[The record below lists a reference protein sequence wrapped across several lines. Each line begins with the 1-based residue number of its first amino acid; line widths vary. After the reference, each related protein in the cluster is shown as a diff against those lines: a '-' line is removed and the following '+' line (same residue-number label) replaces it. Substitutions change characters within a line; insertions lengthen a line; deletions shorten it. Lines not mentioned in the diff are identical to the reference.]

1 MPNLNNRS
9 AAVQAFSR
17 TRQYLAGLSLQSRF
31 LLIMGASSIFIL
43 LLSFVMFGNFTER
56 LLTRIGSRFAVEQ
69 SLFDKERSLKPLI
82 SEMAIAVK
90 LAGNPAI
97 GAWLNNEDDPRFRRQ
112 AMDALRGN
120 FQSENYFVVNLK
132 SRNFYYDDAAKS
144 GKRARMHYTLDPS
157 APDDAWIFEFIK
169 SGENR
174 GISVSANHRLGV
186 IKLWVMAP
194 IRKENRVV
202 GIVGT
207 GVNLY
212 EFTRNASSVHLPGV
226 TNMFIDS
233 NTNIQVYNDINH
245 FDFPTAPNFSEPAHV
260 HLQILGQSAGK
271 EWLHQT
277 IHKLHDGKHGV
288 ETEFVQVNGRR
299 YLAGLNALPEIGWYD
314 LTLFDL
320 SVLLPQTEFAKM
332 LLTAIAGTL
341 GLLLVLALSVHRLVL
356 KPIAMLTDMVS
367 RIRRG
372 DFSSRPVEKS
382 RGEVHELILQF
393 HEMAGAIYNT
403 QQWLEDEI
411 EKRTRQLSDAQ
422 KVLEIS
428 LRHERD
434 GRETQANLMALMAHE
449 MRSPVAVISNTA
461 QMLNMLAQSEH
472 PDWLPRTEKIMR
484 SVRQLSVLMDNF
496 LTEKWL
502 DMDKRGLNRVTGD
515 LNQLCAEVTEN
526 FVENYA
532 RFVHFTPLAGD
543 ARICADW
550 QLLRI
555 AVLNLLDNAHKYSS
569 RNDEISLNVLSG
581 REGRLCIEVSDRGVG
596 ISPELQQHVFEKY
609 ARGRHEADILGSG
622 LGLYLVNW
630 IARFHGG
637 LMEVSSIEGHGST
650 FHMCLP
656 LCQPESEEERAVA
669 EGRPA

>member
-9 AAVQAFSR
+9 AAAQAFSR
-17 TRQYLAGLSLQSRF
+17 SRQYLVGLSLQSRF
-31 LLIMGASSIFIL
+31 LLIMGASSVFISL
-43 LLSFVMFGNFTER
+43 LFFAMFNNFTER
-56 LLTRIGSRFAVEQ
+56 LLARIGSRFAIEQ
-69 SLFDKERSLKPLI
+69 SLFDKERSLKPLK
-82 SEMAIAVK
+82 SEMAIAIK
-90 LAGNPAI
+90 LADSPVIREWVGNE
-97 GAWLNNEDDPRFRRQ
+97 NNLLFRQQ
-112 AMDALRGN
+112 AMDALRGS
-120 FQSENYFVVNLK
+120 FQSDNYFVVNLK

-144 GKRARMHYTLDPS
+144 GKRAQLHYTLDPGV
-157 APDDAWIFEFIK
+157 PDDAWIFEFIK
-169 SGENR
+169 SGEDR
-174 GISVSANHRLGV
+174 GISVAPNHKLGV

-194 IRKENRVV
+194 IWKEHKVV
-202 GIVGT
+202 GILGT
-207 GVNLY
+207 GINLY
-212 EFTRNASSVHLPGV
+212 EFTRNASTVHLPGV

-233 NTNIQVYNDINH
+233 NANVQVYNDVTH
-245 FDFPTAPNFSEPAHV
+245 FDFPSVPNFSEPEHV
-260 HLQILGQSAGK
+260 HLQILGKSAGK

-277 IHKLHDGKHGV
+277 IHKLQDGKHGV
-288 ETEFVQVNGRR
+288 ETEFVVINGKR

-314 LTLFDL
+314 LTLLDL
-320 SVLLPQTEFAKM
+320 SVLLPQTEFIKM
-332 LLTAIAGTL
+332 LLAIIAGTL
-341 GLLLVLALSVHRLVL
+341 GLLLILALSLHKLVL

-372 DFSSRPVEKS
+372 DFSSRPVKKS
-382 RGEVHELILQF
+382 RGEVYELIQQF
-393 HEMAGAIYNT
+393 HEMAGAIQNT

-461 QMLNMLAQSEH
+461 QMLNMLARSEH
-472 PDWLPRTEKIMR
+472 PDLLPRIEKIMR
-484 SVRQLSVLMDNF
+484 SVRQLSGLMDNF

-502 DMDKRGLNRVTGD
+502 DMDKRGLNREMGD
-515 LNQLCAEVTEN
+515 LNQLCAEVTER

-532 RFVHFTPLAGD
+532 RFVHFGPLDGD

-550 QLLRI
+550 QLIQI

-569 RNDEISLNVLSG
+569 RNDEICLNVHSEKPG
-581 REGRLCIEVSDRGVG
+581 MLCIEVSDHGAG
-596 ISPELQQHVFEKY
+596 ISPDLQQHVFEKY
-609 ARGRHEADILGSG
+609 ARGRHEADIMGSG

-637 LMEVSSIEGHGST
+637 LIEVSSIEGQGST
-650 FHMCLP
+650 FLMCLP
-656 LCQPESEEERAVA
+656 LCKPDSADDQETRS
-669 EGRPA
+669 G